1 MDVLLIVFILVPETS
16 FSCRPLAK
24 SYAALTALAVAA
36 NDVLVLFVAD
46 DNFVTPYL
54 LVDAAGILA
63 TPLVATDVP
72 FAETPVIVP
81 AFLVN
86 PHPLTVDSVTA
97 LGIVG
102 LSCKSL

>member
-1 MDVLLIVFILVPETS
+1 M
-16 FSCRPLAK
+16 
-24 SYAALTALAVAA
+24 
-36 NDVLVLFVAD
+36 LVLFVAD

-54 LVDAAGILA
+54 LVVAAGIFA

-72 FAETPVIVP
+72 LADTPVIVP
-81 AFLVN
+81 VFFVN

-102 LSCKSL
+102 LLVKSL